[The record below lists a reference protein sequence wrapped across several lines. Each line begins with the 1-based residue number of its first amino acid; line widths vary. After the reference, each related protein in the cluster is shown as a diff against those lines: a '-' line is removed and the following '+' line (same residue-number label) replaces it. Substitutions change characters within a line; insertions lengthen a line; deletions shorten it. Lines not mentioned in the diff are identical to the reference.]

1 MVLVRLCI
9 LDLTQRLPDLVKSI
23 SCHWP
28 LPPEDPWLCHHYTHT
43 LCELDTAKS
52 PGKHGTGEAVHS
64 GPHPEVA

>member
-9 LDLTQRLPDLVKSI
+9 LDLSQRLSDWIISS

-28 LPPEDPWLCHHYTHT
+28 LPPEDRGYAVITPHT
-43 LCELDTAKS
+43 LSKLGTAKS

-64 GPHPEVA
+64 GPHPEAT